1 MEISMKRMLIAT
13 VALFVGFGTATA
25 GNTDHPNFDKKGN
38 PPGFS
43 EGNKTGWDNG
53 NEPPGWDKGEK
64 QGWNNEDS
72 PPGLQKKSDHHDYD
86 KKDK

>member
-1 MEISMKRMLIAT
+1 MKSVLIAA
-13 VALFVGFGTATA
+13 VALSLSIGTAIA
-25 GNTDHPNFDKKGN
+25 GNADHPGFDKKGN

-53 NEPPGWDKGEK
+53 NEPPGWDNGQK

-72 PPGLQKKSDHHDYD
+72 PPGLQKKSDDYD
-86 KKDK
+86 HDNKAK